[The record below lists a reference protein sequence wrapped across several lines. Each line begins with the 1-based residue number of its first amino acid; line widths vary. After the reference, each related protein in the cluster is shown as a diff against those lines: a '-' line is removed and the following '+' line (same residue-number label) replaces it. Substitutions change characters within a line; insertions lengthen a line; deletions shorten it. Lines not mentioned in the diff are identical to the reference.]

1 MAHYT
6 CKSYLGTILT
16 HNIPYKNIHLQ
27 LRVISTMNIRF
38 ATISNYCYQMVPQ
51 DCNDASETTLSFNGT
66 KMKYDKIS
74 LSTKEDLNIPY
85 AASLVAQAYLVQ
97 M

>member
-1 MAHYT
+1 
-6 CKSYLGTILT
+6 
-16 HNIPYKNIHLQ
+16 
-27 LRVISTMNIRF
+27 
-38 ATISNYCYQMVPQ
+38 MVPQ